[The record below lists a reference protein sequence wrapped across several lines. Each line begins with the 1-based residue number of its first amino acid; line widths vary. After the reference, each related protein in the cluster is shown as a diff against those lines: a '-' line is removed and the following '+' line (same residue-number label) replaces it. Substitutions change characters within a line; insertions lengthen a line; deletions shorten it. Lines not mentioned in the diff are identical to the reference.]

1 MLRHKG
7 WMVIFKAVSA
17 AILITAMVVTIS
29 SAQGTISQVWLKDGF
44 SAVAPALSG
53 DGGVIAAS
61 GNKLIRLNKDGDTV
75 WEWSPGVSAIS
86 AVASDGTGGAWAS
99 SGKRIFRIGPNGKLL
114 WTFTWEEG
122 ITSLEPV
129 QDGGI
134 AATVEKGAILVDR
147 LGKFRWLYD
156 PATGCDT

>member
-1 MLRHKG
+1 MKRFKG
-7 WMVIFKAVSA
+7 WKGIFTAVTATILLTTVMVTF
-17 AILITAMVVTIS
+17 S

-61 GNKLIRLNKDGDTV
+61 GNKLLRLNKDGDTL
-75 WEWSPGVSAIS
+75 WEWSSGVAAVSAI
-86 AVASDGTGGAWAS
+86 ASDGTGGGWAS